1 MSELSPKQRKSLIAP
16 IVRNPFVH
24 PGLNIGICRVLE
36 FILVGIF
43 LLPFRLL
50 LLIFCVLLAAL
61 LSSCGLCCQSGGD
74 NDEPLGGCAKAM
86 KGPVRILVRIILF
99 AFGFHWVK
107 VKGKIARPEEAPL
120 IVLAPHTSF
129 MDIFMLSTVRLV
141 SGVSRKENK
150 SIPIIGS
157 ILALCDPIYVS
168 RTNADSRKRTVEL
181 IKQRAYHPGKW
192 PQTMIFPEGKRLN
205 DLHAHLFRVVQSSL
219 SLLDTTIIWWDT
231 YSWVP
236 SGPKASTLFWLILLR
251 LHHSVE
257 IEFLPVYHPNEEE
270 QQNSRIFAA
279 NVRRAMA
286 SALNVPITDHTYED
300 CQLMVAAADINL
312 PRNAGVIEYRKIN
325 DKLSLDIKSVKEL
338 LKRFSEIDKNGDGLV
353 NEEEFSQFLNL
364 PPCKEVSQL
373 FNLYD
378 QDDDGCIDFREYLI
392 GLILVSKP
400 AGSDNTLQI
409 AFQTLDVEGN
419 GKISKESMKTIM
431 TRSYPHISNEN
442 VEELY
447 KQIDVDNQGYV
458 TYDNLQV
465 FFQKNP
471 EHAKIFSIRNESVLA
486 KINAKKQAEI
496 IASIAA
502 ADDNLDLTHP
512 NVIIEGAF

>member
-150 SIPIIGS
+150 SIPIIGCPF
-157 ILALCDPIYVS
+157 I
-168 RTNADSRKRTVEL
+168 
-181 IKQRAYHPGKW
+181 PGRSVQ
-192 PQTMIFPEGKRLN
+192 P
-205 DLHAHLFRVVQSSL
+205 VV
-219 SLLDTTIIWWDT
+219 IRYNNHMDT